1 MLKISFLLNKNGT
14 NKTDNRS
21 DNNNKNNN
29 NQSNN
34 KKVKK

>member
-21 DNNNKNNN
+21 DNSKNNN